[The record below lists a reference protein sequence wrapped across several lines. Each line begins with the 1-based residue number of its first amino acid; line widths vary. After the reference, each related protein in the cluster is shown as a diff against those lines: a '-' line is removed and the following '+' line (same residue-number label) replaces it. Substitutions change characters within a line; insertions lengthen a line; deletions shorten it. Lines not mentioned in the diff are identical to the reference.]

1 MYLLFIL
8 VQPFLLPY
16 LMFFLEANEE
26 ASSRQFTLTR
36 RVSQHNCAHPFTL
49 RALHNI

>member
-16 LMFFLEANEE
+16 LMFFLEVNEE
-26 ASSRQFTLTR
+26 VGGRQQTLTR
-36 RVSQHNCAHPFTL
+36 RILQHICARPFTL
-49 RALHNI
+49 RASQDI